1 MIKPKW
7 VKRLHGRLG
16 IFKEGLNENR
26 KAMVQGSKPLHANLP
41 SPLPST
47 PSAHGQFPGWVFSI
61 TGAHVCKSYQVVCY
75 NEYDM
80 RLGAFL
86 GCT

>member
-7 VKRLHGRLG
+7 VKRLHGCLG

-47 PSAHGQFPGWVFSI
+47 PSAHGSFLSLGSMFASL
-61 TGAHVCKSYQVVCY
+61 TKSSATM
-75 NEYDM
+75 NM
-80 RLGAFL
+80 I
-86 GCT
+86 